1 MVALALILLAS
12 VSFAIV
18 ATFVKDL
25 QKVSGVSAAAPV
37 FTRGIFG
44 MLLCAV
50 WAARSGRSLRP
61 SSWTMLAARC
71 GAGVLAVGCYYRA
84 LGPDG
89 TDMVTA
95 AMLLKTSPLWVA
107 LLAPF
112 ALGER
117 LSRITWVALG
127 LGLAGMFLVS
137 VDPSKGWTP
146 DLARLG
152 VGLALISGVFSAFA
166 YLSLRKLASTDDPVT
181 VVFTFSAALALAS
194 APFVAGDVG
203 RLGEWST
210 RAWVTLLVAG
220 VFGTA
225 GQLFLTA
232 AYRYGTAAA
241 VAIASLSEVGMQ
253 ALLSWQWFAEVPSR
267 EALIGGLLAMG
278 AGLLATPRAG
288 PPRAPATTA
297 LPTGLV
303 VGGAEDDAP
312 KP

>member
-1 MVALALILLAS
+1 
-12 VSFAIV
+12 
-18 ATFVKDL
+18 
-25 QKVSGVSAAAPV
+25 VSAAAPV
-37 FTRGIFG
+37 FARGLFG
-44 MLLCAV
+44 VLLCAL
-50 WAARSGRSLRP
+50 WAGRAGRSLRP

-71 GAGVLAVGCYYRA
+71 GAGVFAVGCYYRA

-107 LLAPF
+107 LIAPF
-112 ALGER
+112 ALSER
-117 LSRITWVALG
+117 PSRRTWIALA

-137 VDPSKGWTP
+137 VDPSKGWRP

-152 VGLALISGVFSAFA
+152 VGLALIAGVFSAFA
-166 YLSLRKLASTDDPVT
+166 YISLRKLASTDDPLT
-181 VVFTFSAALALAS
+181 VVFTFSGALALAS
-194 APFVAGDVG
+194 APFLVDDLG
-203 RLGEWST
+203 RLGEWSR
-210 RAWVTLLVAG
+210 RAWITLVVAG
-220 VFGTA
+220 LFGTA

-253 ALLSWQWFAEVPSR
+253 ALLSWRWFDEVPSR
-267 EALIGGLLAMG
+267 EALVGGLLAMG
-278 AGLLATPRAG
+278 AGFLATPRPG

-303 VGGAEDDAP
+303 VGGTEDQPATP
-312 KP
+312 G